1 VTNLAIQPS
10 NAIICLT
17 EAGLRLAN
25 RVAEQLRIVGQPSEV
40 FYKPKPFNKLVQ
52 QLFKQQRPL
61 IFICATGIVMRTL
74 APVLQNKQQDPP
86 VLVLD
91 EQAEFVI
98 PLLSGHEGGANNRA
112 AELADILSAQLVM
125 TTAKPYLKPI
135 YTVGMGCEKGC
146 SAEHMQ
152 QLLVDCLAQA
162 KLTIDDISSI
172 NSIDIKAQEV
182 GLIELAAQY
191 HKPYKTFDTVQLSQV
206 EALLSTKSDYI
217 FSVVGVYGVA
227 ESAALYAAQQLSQ
240 DVAELV
246 FNKQKTKK
254 ATCAIARSYPMRPQ
268 HNYCA

>member
-1 VTNLAIQPS
+1 MNKTAIQPN

-25 RVAEQLRIVGQPSEV
+25 RLSEQLHLAGQTADV
-40 FYKPKPFNKLVQ
+40 FYKPKPFNEVVQ

-61 IFICATGIVMRTL
+61 IFICASGIVMRTL
-74 APVLQNKQQDPP
+74 APVLQNKRQDPP

-91 EQAEFVI
+91 ELAEFVI
-98 PLLSGHEGGANNRA
+98 PLLSGHEGGANNKA
-112 AELADILSAQLVM
+112 ADIATMLNAQLVV

-152 QLLVDCLAQA
+152 SLLFDCLAQI

-172 NSIDIKAQEV
+172 NSIDIKAQES
-182 GLIELAAQY
+182 GLIELAAQLV
-191 HKPYKTFDTVQLSQV
+191 KPYKTFDAVQLSAV
-206 EALLSTKSDYI
+206 EDLLSTKSKYI

-227 ESAALYAAQQLSQ
+227 ESAALYAAQQLSS

-246 FNKQKTKK
+246 LNKQKTKK
-254 ATCAIARSYPMRPQ
+254 ATCAIARSYPLKQ
-268 HNYCA
+268 E